1 MHNTLPLIR
10 RAAVLA
16 VLMAFNPAFADTQG
30 RVTTPFDADW
40 RFLKADAKGAEQ
52 PAFNDAKWRA
62 LAVPHDWSIEG
73 PYDQANPSG
82 RGGGYLPAGAGW
94 YRKKFTLPAD
104 EAKRRVRIEF
114 DGVMANSEVWIN
126 GHLLGKRPYGYSSF
140 SYDLGKYLK
149 FGKGQVNV
157 IAVRADNTV
166 QPASRYY
173 TGAGI
178 YRHVRL
184 VSTAPVHIGEGGVFV
199 SAPKAGAAG
208 ASLRIHADLK
218 NDSTAAGEYVV
229 QTTIFDPSGTQ
240 VGSAE
245 SKQHIE
251 AGKSA
256 AVEQAVEVAQ
266 PQRWSLDQPRLYK
279 AVTVVKSAT
288 GVLDQQDTSFGIRE
302 ARFDA
307 DTGFWLNGVNLKI
320 KGVCIHHD
328 GGAVGAAVPLAV
340 WERRFALLREAGVNA
355 LRTSHNPIAPEVL
368 DLADRM
374 GFLVFD
380 ETFDTW
386 MEAKEHGEQGYNRF
400 WKNWWEADTR
410 AMVIRDRNHPSIIL
424 YSVGNEIHDN
434 LDSPA
439 GFQKYKQQQDLVHQL
454 DPTRPVTMALFRPH
468 LSKVYTN
475 GFADTMDIVGQNYR
489 ENELVAA
496 HKAHPQWKV
505 IGTENGHTQAAWL
518 AMRDNAF
525 MAGQFLWIGFD
536 YLGEADWPATT
547 FDQGLFD
554 RAGNFKPRGYQR
566 QSWWSDKPMVKLV
579 RRAENGGVGEL
590 LANWTPTDS
599 DTYDDARVE
608 AYSNA
613 DEVELFLNGQSLG
626 AKARPQDDSPRSW
639 NVTFAKGSLRAVAR
653 NKGQEV
659 ASDELK
665 TAGAPA
671 RIELATSK
679 PALAASWDDA
689 AFVTA
694 RVVDADGVT
703 VPNARS
709 AITFSLGGKAVI
721 AGVDNGSVTSH
732 EPYQT
737 NRCVAAQG
745 QCVAVVKAA
754 AAGGKITIKASAE
767 GLADGT
773 LALDTISAGARP

>member
-1 MHNTLPLIR
+1 
-10 RAAVLA
+10 
-16 VLMAFNPAFADTQG
+16 
-30 RVTTPFDADW
+30 
-40 RFLKADAKGAEQ
+40 
-52 PAFNDAKWRA
+52 
-62 LAVPHDWSIEG
+62 
-73 PYDQANPSG
+73 
-82 RGGGYLPAGAGW
+82 
-94 YRKKFTLPAD
+94 
-104 EAKRRVRIEF
+104 
-114 DGVMANSEVWIN
+114 
-126 GHLLGKRPYGYSSF
+126 
-140 SYDLGKYLK
+140 
-149 FGKGQVNV
+149 
-157 IAVRADNTV
+157 
-166 QPASRYY
+166 
-173 TGAGI
+173 
-178 YRHVRL
+178 
-184 VSTAPVHIGEGGVFV
+184 
-199 SAPKAGAAG
+199 
-208 ASLRIHADLK
+208 
-218 NDSTAAGEYVV
+218 
-229 QTTIFDPSGTQ
+229 
-240 VGSAE
+240 
-245 SKQHIE
+245 
-251 AGKSA
+251 
-256 AVEQAVEVAQ
+256 
-266 PQRWSLDQPRLYK
+266 
-279 AVTVVKSAT
+279 
-288 GVLDQQDTSFGIRE
+288 
-302 ARFDA
+302 
-307 DTGFWLNGVNLKI
+307 
-320 KGVCIHHD
+320 
-328 GGAVGAAVPLAV
+328 
-340 WERRFALLREAGVNA
+340 
-355 LRTSHNPIAPEVL
+355 
-368 DLADRM
+368 
-374 GFLVFD
+374 
-380 ETFDTW
+380 
-386 MEAKEHGEQGYNRF
+386 
-400 WKNWWEADTR
+400 
-410 AMVIRDRNHPSIIL
+410 
-424 YSVGNEIHDN
+424 
-434 LDSPA
+434 
-439 GFQKYKQQQDLVHQL
+439 
-454 DPTRPVTMALFRPH
+454 MALFRPH

-626 AKARPQDDSPRSW
+626 AKAKPQDDSPRSW

-679 PALAASWDDA
+679 PALAASGDDA

-709 AITFSLGGKAVI
+709 AITFSLGGKGIV

-745 QCVAVVKAA
+745 QCVAIVKAA